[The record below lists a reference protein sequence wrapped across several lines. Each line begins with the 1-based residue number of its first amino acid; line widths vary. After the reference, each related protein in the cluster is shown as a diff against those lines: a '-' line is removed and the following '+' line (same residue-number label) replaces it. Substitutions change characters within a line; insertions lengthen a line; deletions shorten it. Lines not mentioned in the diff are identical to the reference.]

1 MRLKRSENR
10 KRTYKYRPRL
20 ISNELF
26 PRWEEKDLP
35 AAGTFTGDKRGVSN
49 DKNEIPR
56 VLAAIY
62 LVW

>member
-1 MRLKRSENR
+1 MIRQKNRSTSPIQ
-10 KRTYKYRPRL
+10 KIRPRL
-20 ISNELF
+20 ISNDLF
-26 PRWEEKDLP
+26 PRWEEKDIP
-35 AAGTFTGDKRGVSN
+35 VWGNERGISK